1 MSAFVVKDS
10 TINRIVTYLGEH
22 QHADLARIFES
33 LGYSLADRPAEL
45 ALALFNMNCEAVDQ
59 RYADR
64 PARTEFHPG
73 PYHYTVDFLYTDAGI
88 LKAAGCLRYQCS
100 EGDVPETPL
109 FKALDDFI
117 GALAYHVVCGL
128 PEYDQAE
135 WG

>member
-1 MSAFVVKDS
+1 MSAFVVDDS
-10 TINRIVTYLGEH
+10 TIDRIVSFLGH
-22 QHADLARIFES
+22 HDHDYLARIFQP
-33 LGYSLADRPAEL
+33 LGYDPAGDPE
-45 ALALFNMNCEAVDQ
+45 AFAQALFDMNCEAVDQ
-59 RYADR
+59 RYADK

-73 PYHYTVDFLYTDAGI
+73 PYRHQTNFNCAPIGI

-100 EGDVPETPL
+100 EGDVPDTPL

-128 PEYDQAE
+128 PEYENAV

>member
-1 MSAFVVKDS
+1 MSAFVVDDS
-10 TINRIVTYLGEH
+10 TIDRIVTFLGH
-22 QHADLARIFES
+22 SDHDYLARIFRP
-33 LGYSLADRPAEL
+33 LGYNPATEPE
-45 ALALFNMNCEAVDQ
+45 AFAQALFDMNCKAVDQ
-59 RYADR
+59 RYPDH
-64 PARTEFHPG
+64 PARRYFHPE
-73 PYHYTVDFLYTDAGI
+73 PYRHQTNFNCADIGV

-128 PEYDQAE
+128 PEYEKAE